1 MYFNLLLLLLLAIA
15 TTTIFFGVF
24 CCWGIWLL
32 GGSYQVAGNAFLA
45 KIFTV
50 TETHLS
56 LIQT

>member
-1 MYFNLLLLLLLAIA
+1 MYFNLLLLLLLA
-15 TTTIFFGVF
+15 TTIFFGVF